1 MSNCVEHSSY
11 EMAEVRSTSLSG
23 CVYMVSTRHTVLGKL
38 GSSRRVLVNF
48 GVARTDPN
56 GKQVVKFRDEMYT
69 RAD

>member
-1 MSNCVEHSSY
+1 MSNCVEDSSY

-48 GVARTDPN
+48 GVA
-56 GKQVVKFRDEMYT
+56 
-69 RAD
+69 